1 MKKYLNS
8 KYLPAVIAIFGGIG
22 LVLRLELYASAMDG
36 KDLLIPGHP
45 LELLLL
51 GLTAAVLVL
60 IVIAVWPLYGSLRYS
75 DNFPASATAAAGS
88 VAAAVGIVLTVLL
101 AQEQPGRL
109 YQLWKLLGLL
119 CGPCLVLAG
128 YCRLQGKRPFFLL
141 HGAVSV
147 FWLLHLICH
156 YQGWSVNPQLQDYLY
171 PLLASVALLMF
182 SYYQTA
188 FDVGSGKRRT
198 LLAVGLAGAFFGIV
212 SLSGSDT
219 PLLYGSFALWALT
232 NLCSLIPVRRRP
244 KPVAE
249 GE

>member
-1 MKKYLNS
+1 MNKYLKS
-8 KYLPAVIAIFGGIG
+8 KYLPVLVAALGAVG
-22 LVLRLELYASAMDG
+22 LVLRLELYVSAMDG
-36 KDLLIPGHP
+36 KNLLIPGHP

-51 GLTAAVLVL
+51 GLTAAVMGI
-60 IVIAVWPLYGSLRYS
+60 IVIAGWPLYGSLRYS
-75 DNFPASATAAAGS
+75 DNFPASPAAAVGS
-88 VAAAVGIVLTVLL
+88 VAAGVGIAVTVLL
-101 AQEQPGRL
+101 AQTQPGKL
-109 YQLWKLLGLL
+109 FMLWKVLGLL
-119 CGPCLVLAG
+119 CGPCLVVAG
-128 YCRLQGKRPFFLL
+128 YRRLQGKRPHFLL

-188 FDVGSGKRRT
+188 FAVGSGKRRT
-198 LLAVGLAGAFFGIV
+198 LLAVGLAGAYFGIV

-219 PLLYGSFALWALT
+219 PLLYGSCAVWALT
-232 NLCSLIPVRRRP
+232 NLCSLTPVRRRA